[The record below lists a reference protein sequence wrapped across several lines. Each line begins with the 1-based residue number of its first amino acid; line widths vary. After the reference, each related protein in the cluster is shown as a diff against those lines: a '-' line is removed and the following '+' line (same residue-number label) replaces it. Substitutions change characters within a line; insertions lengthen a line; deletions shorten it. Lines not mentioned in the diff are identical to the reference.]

1 MITLVCIP
9 KFWFS
14 SKIRDLIYHVG
25 VGFLEISKQMLG
37 KTGVV
42 SLFHCS
48 SYSWVNNF
56 FSNCNT

>member
-25 VGFLEISKQMLG
+25 VGFLEISNTSVGKNWCGLPISLQFLFLG
-37 KTGVV
+37 Q
-42 SLFHCS
+42 
-48 SYSWVNNF
+48 
-56 FSNCNT
+56 